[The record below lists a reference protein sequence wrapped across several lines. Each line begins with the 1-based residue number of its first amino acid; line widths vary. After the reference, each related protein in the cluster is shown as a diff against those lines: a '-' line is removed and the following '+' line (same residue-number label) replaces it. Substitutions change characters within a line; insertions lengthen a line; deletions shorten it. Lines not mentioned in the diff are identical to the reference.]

1 MYAFDMH
8 CFNKNWS
15 LYLFWHGQ
23 DEEQSGADD
32 EDEAEDDETDAV
44 DDCRSDQPFNHRL
57 LILVSLKT

>member
-44 DDCRSDQPFNHRL
+44 DDCSCDHPLVQHS
-57 LILVSLKT
+57 LIPVRFVA